1 MGRTIT
7 ALFED
12 GVLKPV
18 TPLGLPSNTL
28 VRITIESREESAEAR
43 QQAWQA
49 LERCGDE
56 FEVDSGGVLPTRD
69 ESHDWHQYT
78 FNPLIGPQIR
88 SSISTGI
95 RSDRVMT

>member
-43 QQAWQA
+43 EQAWQA

-69 ESHDWHQYT
+69 DLHDWH
-78 FNPLIGPQIR
+78 
-88 SSISTGI
+88 
-95 RSDRVMT
+95 